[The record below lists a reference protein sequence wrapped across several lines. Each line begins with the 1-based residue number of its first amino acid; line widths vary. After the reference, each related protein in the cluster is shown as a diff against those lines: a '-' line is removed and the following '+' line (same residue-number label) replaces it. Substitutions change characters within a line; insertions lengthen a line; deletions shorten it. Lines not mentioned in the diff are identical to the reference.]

1 MECNHFLLPLTAAAV
16 APYVA
21 EAAVGWIKRSGTHA
35 FRARAPHWVTNLR
48 IRSRVTGDR

>member
-35 FRARAPHWVTNLR
+35 FRARAPRWVSHLR
-48 IRSRVTGDR
+48 IGSRSTGNP